1 MSCLLASLAASLV
14 TGATASAS
22 PYTRA
27 PATPTP
33 DQATQAHIYFAA
45 GVDAVAAQDFATA
58 LAAFQSAARAGLAG
72 PAVQFNI
79 GVSAWELGEL
89 DTAEEAFRSAAR
101 TPEMAA
107 LARYN
112 LGLISLQ
119 RGDEQAAA
127 ALFTRVR
134 DEATDDSLRRLAM
147 AQLDALSVAAR
158 PTAPQRRPLFFL
170 ALHGGYDDNVA
181 LVADGE
187 LLGVSDTESA
197 LLETQL
203 AMIAP
208 LPADFRFEASAYLLR
223 YEALE
228 EFDQEGLRLDLYYQ
242 RDLGAWRGEIGAG
255 YGLNRLD
262 GERFEDQRGL
272 SLSAT
277 RELASRWDLR
287 LRYRYD
293 DIEGRAPFTM
303 LSGDRHEASIRLRQ
317 RQENQQ
323 LRLEYRFELND
334 RAGEEVSPDRHS
346 LSAEWTNTW
355 RAGVQGSLGLGWRD
369 SRYSPDGSAWS
380 EQRLVASA
388 GLLGRIT
395 RRWEWV
401 LHYDWTRNSASRA
414 ELEYRRHRV
423 IAGVQGLF

>member
-1 MSCLLASLAASLV
+1 M
-14 TGATASAS
+14 GATASAS
-22 PYTRA
+22 PYTRE
-27 PATPTP
+27 PATPAP
-33 DQATQAHIYFAA
+33 DEATQAQIYFTA
-45 GVDAVAAQDFATA
+45 GVDAVAAGDFALA
-58 LAAFQSAARAGLAG
+58 LEAFQAAARAGLAG
-72 PAVQFNI
+72 PAVHFNI

-89 DTAEEAFRSAAR
+89 DTAEDAFRIAAR

-112 LGLISLQ
+112 LGLISLR
-119 RGDEQAAA
+119 RGDEHAAA
-127 ALFTRVR
+127 ALFARVR
-134 DEATDDSLRRLAM
+134 DEATDASLRRLAM
-147 AQLDALSVAAR
+147 AQLDALGLAAP
-158 PTAPQRRPLFFL
+158 PTAPQRPLFFI

-187 LLGVSDTESA
+187 LLGVSDTDSA

-208 LPADFRFEASAYLLR
+208 LPADFRLEASAYLLR
-223 YEALE
+223 YQALD
-228 EFDQEGLRLDLYYQ
+228 EFDQEGLRLDLYYH
-242 RDLGAWRGEIGAG
+242 RDLGAWRGEVGAG
-255 YGLNRLD
+255 YGLSRLD

-277 RELASRWDLR
+277 RALVSRWDLR

-293 DIEGRAPFTM
+293 DIEGRAPFTT

-317 RQENQQ
+317 RHEDQQ

-346 LSAEWTNTW
+346 LSAEWATAW
-355 RAGVQGSLGLGWRD
+355 RAGMQGSLGLGWRN
-369 SRYSPDGSAWS
+369 SRYTPDGGAWS

-388 GLLGRIT
+388 GLLGPIARG
-395 RRWEWV
+395 WEWV
-401 LHYDWTRNSASRA
+401 LRYDWTRNSASL
-414 ELEYRRHRV
+414 EDLEYRRHRV